1 MIKKRFQAACSLIIA
16 SVLTVGL
23 AYALVYETKT
33 NYVTQA
39 IKKTWYNSGWQ
50 FRKSITIQGSQVADI
65 NTHSLD
71 ATGGYMNIST
81 ANWGSTTGTISFW
94 IRWDAVN
101 NRPWGQHD
109 NMETRFEGS
118 NLVLDWG
125 AVGSL
130 TSSTGFT
137 SSKWYFIAIVWNE
150 GTNRLYLYVGDE
162 NNSPT
167 LNAQNTAWTS
177 AVSTAGVTQNN
188 FLASKGGTE
197 PTNGQGDDLRYWN
210 VDRSLSQ
217 IQGDY
222 NTELTGS
229 ESNLRSYF
237 KLNNN
242 FDDIG
247 PNNNDGSGSGSY
259 SFTTSIPLMELYLS
273 NFPVMISFT
282 DPDLASDAQDD
293 GDDILFTLSDKKTK
307 TSHEI
312 EKFNGATGE
321 LVAWVKIPS
330 LFAQN
335 NTLIYMYYGNTSV
348 SSQQDVVNVWDSNY
362 VGVWHLKENPAG
374 TAPQMQDS
382 TSYNNDGTSAGSMTS
397 GDQVTAKINGGL
409 DFDGSNDEITCGNA
423 ASLQITA
430 ELTVEA
436 WAKTSST
443 NAVRGIVNKEVS
455 SYSGYQLRKHSDNKY
470 RFAVGNPGS
479 YYAASDVAYTDSNW
493 HYLVG
498 VKSSTNYLYVD
509 GVQQINTFTR
519 AITESGSNF
528 DIGRAYSNYNGYWW
542 SGQIDEVRV
551 SNIARSAAWI
561 QTGYNNQNAPASF
574 YSVGSE
580 ETH

>member
-1 MIKKRFQAACSLIIA
+1 MSI
-16 SVLTVGL
+16 G
-23 AYALVYETKT
+23 YALVFET
-33 NYVTQA
+33 NSQNVTQT
-39 IKKTWYNSGWQ
+39 IKKIWYNPGWQ

-81 ANWGSTTGTISFW
+81 ANWGSTVGTISFW
-94 IRWDAVN
+94 IRWDAVS

-137 SSKWYFIAIVWNE
+137 ASKWFFIAIVWNE
-150 GTNRLYLYVGDE
+150 NTNRLYLYVGDE
-162 NNSPT
+162 DNLPT

-197 PTNGQGDDLRYWN
+197 PTNGQGDELRYWN
-210 VDRSLSQ
+210 IDRALSQ
-217 IQGDY
+217 VQSDY
-222 NTELTGS
+222 KTELTGS

-247 PNNNDGSGSGSY
+247 PNNNDGSGYGSY
-259 SFTTSIPLMELYLS
+259 SFTTNVPSMGLYLS
-273 NFPVMISFT
+273 DFPVMISFT
-282 DPDLASDAQDD
+282 DVDLANDAQDD

-307 TSHEI
+307 ASHEI

-330 LFAQN
+330 LFSQN
-335 NTLIYMYYGNTSV
+335 NTLIYMYYGNTSI
-348 SSQQDVVNVWDSNY
+348 SSQQDVVNVWDSYY

-409 DFDGSNDEITCGNA
+409 DFDGSNDEITG
-423 ASLQITA
+423 
-430 ELTVEA
+430 
-436 WAKTSST
+436 
-443 NAVRGIVNKEVS
+443 G
-455 SYSGYQLRKHSDNKY
+455 
-470 RFAVGNPGS
+470 
-479 YYAASDVAYTDSNW
+479 
-493 HYLVG
+493 
-498 VKSSTNYLYVD
+498 
-509 GVQQINTFTR
+509 
-519 AITESGSNF
+519 
-528 DIGRAYSNYNGYWW
+528 
-542 SGQIDEVRV
+542 
-551 SNIARSAAWI
+551 
-561 QTGYNNQNAPASF
+561 
-574 YSVGSE
+574 
-580 ETH
+580 